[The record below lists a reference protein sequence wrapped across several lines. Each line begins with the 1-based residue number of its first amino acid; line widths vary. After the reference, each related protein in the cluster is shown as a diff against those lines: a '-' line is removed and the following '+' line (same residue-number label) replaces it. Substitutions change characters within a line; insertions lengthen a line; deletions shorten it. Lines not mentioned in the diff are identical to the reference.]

1 MTDWRTTARLALT
14 LAAIAAVAS
23 GLIAGTVA
31 LTGERIAAEQRR
43 AELAALAAV
52 LPADY
57 DNDPLADRI
66 TVLAP
71 EALGHADPVP
81 VLRARRGDAI
91 IGYVLQARAPDGYTA
106 PIDLV
111 IGIAPDGRVLGV
123 RVTRHAETP
132 GLGDPIEH
140 TKSPWIDGFR
150 GRGLGDPPEAAWAV
164 RRDGGEFDQ
173 FAGATITP
181 RAVVG
186 AVRRALTWF
195 RDNRATLD
203 RPAEP

>member
-1 MTDWRTTARLALT
+1 MSDWRTTVRLALI
-14 LAAIAAVAS
+14 LGVIAAVAA

-52 LPADY
+52 LPEGY
-57 DNDPLADRI
+57 DNDPLADYVIVR
-66 TVLAP
+66 AP
-71 EALGHADPVP
+71 DALGLAEPVP
-81 VLRARRGDAI
+81 VLRARRAGAV
-91 IGYVLQARAPDGYTA
+91 IGYVLRARAPDGYTG
-106 PIDLV
+106 PIDLI
-111 IGIAPDGRVLGV
+111 IGVDAQGRVIGV

-150 GRGLGDPPEAAWAV
+150 GRGLGDPSESGWAV
-164 RRDGGEFDQ
+164 RADGGEFDQ

-195 RDNRATLD
+195 RDNRADLD
-203 RPAEP
+203 RPADP

>member
-1 MTDWRTTARLALT
+1 MSTWRTTARLALT
-14 LAAIAAVAS
+14 LAAIAAIAA
-23 GLIAGTVA
+23 GLIAATLA
-31 LTGERIAAEQRR
+31 LTGERIAAERRR

-52 LPADY
+52 LPEGY

-66 TVLAP
+66 IVHAP
-71 EALGHADPVP
+71 DALGYADPVP
-81 VLRARRGDAI
+81 VLRARRAGVI
-91 IGYVLQARAPDGYTA
+91 TGYVLRARARDGYTG

-111 IGIAPDGRVLGV
+111 IGVDPAGRVIGV
-123 RVTRHAETP
+123 RVTQHAETP

-150 GRGLGDPPEAAWAV
+150 GRGLDDPPAARWAV
-164 RRDGGEFDQ
+164 RRDGGAFDQ

-195 RDNRATLD
+195 RDNRAQLD
-203 RPAEP
+203 LAADP